1 MKQENPKLKD
11 PRTIWFIPPKV
22 SAPIYCDL
30 EFFTTDEKTLKEFIE
45 LLKKAEAME

>member
-1 MKQENPKLKD
+1 MSQEKPKPTD

-30 EFFTTDEKTLKEFIE
+30 EFTTDEETLKEFIE
-45 LLKKAEAME
+45 LLKEAEAME